1 VREIVQLANSRL
13 VPGYFLFSNQL
24 RMADQLSTPP
34 TDSTDPAADKP
45 INTKLLIPKNDAAL
59 AEVGRLLAA
68 TWGLET
74 WFVLRWKTQ
83 ADFAK
88 LVTDFTTSLTE
99 KRGAAAARTP
109 QSQRLQELDDEMDE
123 GLRILKKYINE
134 DSDYSKAKTD
144 ARLPGF
150 GLVATTKGSGLR
162 LSRDRDKR
170 LTALREMLLPAVAA
184 APFAGRDYGTTF
196 WQTRFDEYKT
206 LLGKTDGLAGK
217 VSKSVSQKDTAKLEL
232 RKVLQAMIY
241 ALKANFPDTFE
252 AELRAWGFRKES
264 Y

>member
-1 VREIVQLANSRL
+1 MTDQATT
-13 VPGYFLFSNQL
+13 PAPAGAPTPTPTP
-24 RMADQLSTPP
+24 ADAVVNP
-34 TDSTDPAADKP
+34 
-45 INTKLLIPKNDAAL
+45 KLLIPKKDGPL
-59 AEVGRLLAA
+59 AEVARLVAA
-68 TWGLET
+68 AWGQET
-74 WFVLRWKTQ
+74 WFALRWKTQ

-88 LVTDFTTSLTE
+88 LVADFSAAITD

-109 QSQRLQELDDEMDE
+109 QSQRLQELDDQFDE
-123 GLRILKKYINE
+123 GLRILKKYVNE
-134 DSDYSKAKTD
+134 DSGYDKARTD

-150 GLVATTKGSGLR
+150 GLLASKTGGFA
-162 LSRDRDKR
+162 LSRDRGER
-170 LTALREMLLPAVAA
+170 LKALRDMLLPAVAK
-184 APFAGRDYGTTF
+184 APFAKRDYGTAF
-196 WQTRFDEYKT
+196 WQTRFEEYET

-232 RKVLQAMIY
+232 RKVLQAVVY

>member
-1 VREIVQLANSRL
+1 
-13 VPGYFLFSNQL
+13 
-24 RMADQLSTPP
+24 MADQSTTPVPAGAP
-34 TDSTDPAADKP
+34 TPTSTADAVVNP
-45 INTKLLIPKNDAAL
+45 KLLIPKKDGPL
-59 AEVGRLLAA
+59 AEVGRLAA
-68 TWGLET
+68 EAWGKET

-88 LVTDFTTSLTE
+88 LAGEFSASITE

-109 QSQRLQELDDEMDE
+109 QSQRLQELDDQFDE
-123 GLRILKKYINE
+123 GLRILKRYINE
-134 DSDYSKAKTD
+134 DSGYDQARTD

-150 GLVATTKGSGLR
+150 GLVARANGTFALT
-162 LSRDRDKR
+162 RDRDQR
-170 LTALREMLLPAVAA
+170 LVALRDMLLPSVAA
-184 APFAGRDYGTTF
+184 APFAKREFGTAF
-196 WQTRFDEYKT
+196 WQTRFDEYKD

-232 RKVLQAMIY
+232 RKVLQAVVY
-241 ALKANFPDTFE
+241 ALKANYPDTFE